1 MQKILLTT
9 DWAHDVQT
17 VIFCVFFFFN
27 ISLIYYFLNS
37 KYATVHLRCMFN
49 VPCCDNWWLEPGSP
63 RMISVARRQV
73 MVGIGRPT
81 QTHLSTTLDLSA

>member
-9 DWAHDVQT
+9 DWARDVQR
-17 VIFCVFFFFN
+17 VIFSVFVGI
-27 ISLIYYFLNS
+27 ISLMYYFLNS
-37 KYATVHLRCMFN
+37 KYATVHLRCMLN
-49 VPCCDNWWLEPGSP
+49 VPCCDNSWLEPGSP

-81 QTHLSTTLDLSA
+81 QTH